1 MEKIKSSLPWFL
13 SFLTLVLLVILGS
26 GLTGCKGT
34 GTSASAAAAGSG
46 GGPNP
51 DPSPTPDPG
60 PTPDPAPVTGTA
72 SLSWSAPTQN
82 ADGSSLSDLNG
93 YYVYYGTKPG
103 IYTTQVD
110 VGKVTAHD
118 VDQLTAGTYY
128 FTVTAYDTSSNES
141 DFSNE
146 VSKAVQ

>member
-1 MEKIKSSLPWFL
+1 MEKIKFSLPWSLSLLALLFL
-13 SFLTLVLLVILGS
+13 VFLGP

-34 GTSASAAAAGSG
+34 GSSTSAAAAGSG
-46 GGPNP
+46 GDPNP
-51 DPSPTPDPG
+51 DPN
-60 PTPDPAPVTGTA
+60 PAPVTGTA

-93 YYVYYGTKPG
+93 YHVYFGTKPG
-103 IYTTQVD
+103 VYTTQVD
-110 VGKVTAHD
+110 VGKATSHD

-128 FTVTAYDTSSNES
+128 FSVTAYDASSNES

-146 VSKAVQ
+146 VSKTVQ